1 VLIGI
6 AVLVFAVAAGAF
18 TTMVN
23 PTTIAIVLILIV
35 MAAAVAFIAK

>member
-6 AVLVFAVAAGAF
+6 AVLVFAIAAGAM
-18 TTMVN
+18 TAAVN